1 MKSRLVG
8 IDMTVYEDRTL
19 VCSQCQAEFVF
30 SKGEQEF
37 YAERNLASLPK
48 RCKACRDAKKN
59 RQPRKDDGIY
69 RSPAFEKS
77 APAHQKIRGKQNFRI
92 RNNDYRSPGLNERR
106 PQSDEY
112 RSPAFRDIDV
122 LKPEEEYRA
131 PGFREYEAIDPKE
144 EYRAPGFSEL
154 GNLNIREEYRAPG
167 YQDMSTKY
175 KDEKPMFSVVCSAC
189 GQEAMVPFFPDEDK
203 PVFCKPCYA
212 AERTRRRAEAEA
224 ADKSEA
230 ADRSEVDEVASAPDD
245 AAHVDVDASLTTE
258 IDEN

>member
-1 MKSRLVG
+1 
-8 IDMTVYEDRTL
+8 MTAYEDRTL

-37 YAERNLASLPK
+37 FAERDLTSEPK
-48 RCKACRDAKKN
+48 RCKVCRDAKKKQQ
-59 RQPRKDDGIY
+59 RLKSDGIY

-77 APAHQKIRGKQNFRI
+77 APAHQKIRGKQNFRS

-106 PQSDEY
+106 PANDEY

-131 PGFREYEAIDPKE
+131 PGFREYENIDSKE
-144 EYRAPGFSEL
+144 EYRAPGFSEV
-154 GNLNIREEYRAPG
+154 GNLNIKEEYRAPG
-167 YQDMSTKY
+167 FQDMSKKY
-175 KDEKPMFSVVCSAC
+175 RDEKPMFAIVCSSC
-189 GQEAMVPFFPDEDK
+189 GQEAMIPFFPDEDK

-224 ADKSEA
+224 AQQAPTDEA
-230 ADRSEVDEVASAPDD
+230 APLGP
-245 AAHVDVDASLTTE
+245 DASE
-258 IDEN
+258 KIPSDEN